1 MVMVLMLHEQRFLE
15 HYYFAVSMAALYLR
29 TLRKGIVGR
38 VRRSID
44 EMLVFIDEDF
54 EKRVL
59 CLLVTDEFIGMQV
72 IEFSSCVRLLLM
84 RW

>member
-1 MVMVLMLHEQRFLE
+1 MNKDFWNIIILRLVWR
-15 HYYFAVSMAALYLR
+15 ALYLR

-54 EKRVL
+54 EKKSPL
-59 CLLVTDEFIGMQV
+59 FIGD
-72 IEFSSCVRLLLM
+72 R
-84 RW
+84 

>member
-1 MVMVLMLHEQRFLE
+1 MNKDFWNIIILRLVWR
-15 HYYFAVSMAALYLR
+15 ALYLR